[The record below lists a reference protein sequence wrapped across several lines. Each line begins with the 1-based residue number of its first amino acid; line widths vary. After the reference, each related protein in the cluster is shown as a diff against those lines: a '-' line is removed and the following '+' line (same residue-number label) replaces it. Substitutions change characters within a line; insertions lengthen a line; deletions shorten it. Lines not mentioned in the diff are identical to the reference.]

1 MKTPST
7 PETALDEGLG
17 RSEVAERY
25 LDSITPTGYFGG
37 IAGKDAHL
45 FPLS

>member
-7 PETALDEGLG
+7 PETAWTKVSG

-25 LDSITPTGYFGG
+25 LDSITPMGYFGG